1 MIKRITQRMA
11 RVQGNESGFTLV
23 ELLVVVA
30 IVVALAAVSVVSV
43 TQFAS
48 KGDEGAT
55 AVELETIQAALD
67 TMMADK
73 GVTAVTANDL
83 GTSGSGSQDFTSVPT
98 EGALVS
104 YLRDNP
110 TTYGYCWDSTGKA
123 IQMTGASTTAA
134 CPAGPY

>member
-1 MIKRITQRMA
+1 MIKRIKERLT
-11 RVQGNESGFTLV
+11 RVQSNESGFTLV

-43 TQFAS
+43 TQFAN

-55 AVELETIQAALD
+55 AVELESVQAALD
-67 TMMADK
+67 TMMADQ
-73 GVTAVTANDL
+73 GVNAVTANDQ
-83 GTSGSGSQDFTSVPT
+83 GSSGSGLQDFASDPA
-98 EGALVS
+98 EGALVA

-110 TTYGYCWDSTGKA
+110 TTYGYCWDTTGKVM
-123 IQMTGASTTAA
+123 QMTGASTTSA

>member
-1 MIKRITQRMA
+1 MIKRITQRLA

-43 TQFAS
+43 TQFAN
-48 KGDEGAT
+48 KGEEGAT
-55 AVELETIQAALD
+55 AVELESVQAAVD

-73 GVTAVTANDL
+73 GVNAVTANDL
-83 GTSGSGSQDFTSVPT
+83 GTSGSGLQNFSAAPV
-98 EGALVS
+98 EGALVA

-110 TTYGYCWDSTGKA
+110 TTYGYCWDSTGKT
-123 IQMTGASTTAA
+123 IQMTGASTTSA